1 MKRVWVYDLE
11 TFSNIFAATF
21 IDAKSD
27 DVKTFI
33 LTNDTNQL
41 PELLTFL
48 ETKVLGLIGYNCLT
62 FDAQIIEFLFRNR
75 FKKLTSLII
84 QHYAQIITSDKS
96 RKPDV
101 PFWKL
106 RIPHLDLYKIHHSRH
121 IYYISYF

>member
-11 TFSNIFAATF
+11 TFPNIFAATF

-41 PELLTFL
+41 PELYGFL
-48 ETKVLGLIGYNCLT
+48 ETEVLGLIGYNCLT

-75 FKKLTSLII
+75 FN
-84 QHYAQIITSDKS
+84 
-96 RKPDV
+96 
-101 PFWKL
+101 
-106 RIPHLDLYKIHHSRH
+106 
-121 IYYISYF
+121 

>member
-11 TFSNIFAATF
+11 TFPNIFAATF

-33 LTNDTNQL
+33 LTEHTNQL
-41 PELLTFL
+41 TELLTFL

-75 FKKLTSLII
+75 FKDW
-84 QHYAQIITSDKS
+84 A
-96 RKPDV
+96 
-101 PFWKL
+101 
-106 RIPHLDLYKIHHSRH
+106 
-121 IYYISYF
+121 